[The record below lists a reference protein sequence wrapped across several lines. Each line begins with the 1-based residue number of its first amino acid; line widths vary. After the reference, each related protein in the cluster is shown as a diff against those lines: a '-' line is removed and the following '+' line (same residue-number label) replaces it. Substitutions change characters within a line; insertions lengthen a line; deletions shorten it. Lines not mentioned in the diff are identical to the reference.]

1 MSAVERLRD
10 TAGRPEDVG
19 LASYRLRRIR
29 PALEA
34 EIAAKRIPGAVV
46 MIARHGEI
54 AHCDAVGVRDPASGT
69 AMTTD
74 TIFSI
79 ASMTKVMTSVA
90 ILMLYEEGRLLLSDP
105 ASKYLPQLAGMQVGV
120 GSGGDFKLAPATHEF
135 TVQDLLRHTS
145 GLTYP
150 GRGDTEA
157 HRRQPGDPFTMAVR
171 HDRDAFLDLLGKT
184 PLLYQPGTAW
194 EYGFSTDMLGF
205 IVEVVSGKTLGAF
218 LAERLWAPLG
228 MTDTAFA
235 LSPEKTGRYARAF
248 PNDAMSGQPVSIFHA
263 TGATTKWET
272 GGGGAVST
280 AADYMRFLQMLLDG
294 GVYEGRRYLGRK
306 TVSYMTADHLGTRIE
321 NRVTTMDASCEGYG
335 FGLGV
340 AVRLGTGV
348 AGVIGSTGDW
358 YWSGVFGTYFW
369 VDPLEKLICVFMA
382 MAPGAIRLRYRALLR
397 PLVLQAIV
405 D

>member
-1 MSAVERLRD
+1 MSAVEKLRD
-10 TAGRPEDVG
+10 VARRPDDVG
-19 LASYRLRRIR
+19 LAADRLGRIR

-54 AHCDAVGVRDPASGT
+54 AHCDALGVRDPASG
-69 AMTTD
+69 APMTDD

-90 ILMLYEEGRLLLSDP
+90 ILMLYEEGKLLLSDP
-105 ASKYLPQLAGMQVGV
+105 ASKYLPQLAGMQVGA
-120 GSGGDFKLAPATHEF
+120 GTGGDFRLMPAVRDF

-150 GRGDTEA
+150 GRGTAEA
-157 HRRQPGDPFTMAVR
+157 HHRQPGDPFSMAVR
-171 HDRDAFLDLLGKT
+171 HERDAFLDLLGKT

-194 EYGFSTDMLGF
+194 EYGFSTDVLGF
-205 IVEVVSGKTLGAF
+205 IVEVVSGQTLGAF
-218 LAERLWAPLG
+218 LKARLWDPLG
-228 MTDTAFA
+228 MVDTAFA
-235 LSPEKTGRYARAF
+235 LAPDKAARYARAF
-248 PNDAMSGQPVSIFHA
+248 PYDAITGQPVTIFHA
-263 TGATTKWET
+263 TGAAQKWET

-294 GVYEGRRYLGRK
+294 GMSQGRRYLGRK
-306 TVSYMTADHLGTRIE
+306 TIAYMTSDHLGDRIE

-369 VDPLEKLICVFMA
+369 VDPAEKLICVFMA